1 MIKTC
6 RHCEDEFETTSRA
19 KQIAGGKIDE
29 CPECAVECGETYV
42 GVTAGD
48 GKVGECTIMAF
59 KDPKKAAQYVK
70 NWQQSTGYHRG
81 KSCQLGGTTSMD
93 MADTGARF
101 VGRTGGNGNHKG
113 NA

>member
-1 MIKTC
+1 MIKVC

-29 CPECAVECGETYV
+29 CPDCSEESGEVYV
-42 GVTAGD
+42 GLTAGD

-59 KDPKKAAQYVK
+59 KDPKAASQYVS
-70 NWQQSTGYHRG
+70 NWQRSTGYHRG
-81 KSCQLGGTTSMD
+81 KSCQLGGTTSLD
-93 MADTGARF
+93 MSYTGARM
-101 VGRTGGNGNHKG
+101 VGQFGGNRNHKG